1 MLNNHFNAIVIG
13 ITATMLFATGY
24 LITEANS
31 LANIEKI
38 QQDTMQI
45 RDIMHETT
53 YYDNYD
59 ILQANDKTVVIYPIF
74 TQSAYEWGGFH
85 DFYAGSCD
93 ECTTIQIQDFY
104 EKFFSSSGNGYVI
117 LEFLG
122 YEIID
127 DIELD
132 QNPSILE
139 QYDKVILLHNEFVT
153 IAEFDAITNH
163 PKVVYLY
170 PNALSS
176 EVEVNYLDNTI
187 TLIRG
192 PNYPDDGIK
201 NGFDWKFDNSEY
213 LLNWECR
220 DWKFDKINN
229 GNMLNC
235 YPEQF
240 LLENGFEL
248 LKTMKDF

>member
-1 MLNNHFNAIVIG
+1 MNNHLNAIIIG
-13 ITATMLFATGY
+13 ITATMLFATAY

-31 LANIEKI
+31 LANIEKT
-38 QQDTMQI
+38 QSDTMLV

-53 YYDNYD
+53 YYDNYE

-74 TQSAYEWGGFH
+74 TQSAYEWGGIY
-85 DFYAGSCD
+85 DFYAGRCD
-93 ECTTIQIQDFY
+93 ECITTPIPDFY
-104 EKFFSSSGNGYVI
+104 EKLYSSSGNGYII

-122 YEIID
+122 YEIVD

-139 QYDKVILLHNEFVT
+139 QYNKVILLHNEYVT
-153 IAEFDAITNH
+153 KAEFDAITNH
-163 PKVVYLY
+163 PKVIYLY

-187 TLIRG
+187 TLVRG
-192 PNYPDDGIK
+192 PNYPDNGIK

-213 LLNWECR
+213 LLNWDCH

-240 LLENGFEL
+240 FLENGFEL
-248 LKTMKDF
+248 LKTIKDF